1 MPTGVYAPNLSV
13 GNGVAT
19 VFPYNFRI
27 LAATHLKAVVNGVTL
42 TLGVDYS
49 VDGVGNVSGGNVTFT
64 TAPANGVSVLRYRD
78 VPYVR
83 TEDYQYN
90 GDLREDVVDADFDNR
105 EMQIQQLAETLV
117 RALTVPIGTSGFSG
131 VLPTP
136 VGAGGRILS
145 VKAAENGIEF
155 ISLAGSGSIVI
166 PVPIAQGGTNATTAA
181 TALTALGALSQD
193 ADDIT
198 TVTPV
203 SDDVLLFGDASDGNL
218 VRKAT
223 IAAVVAGAIEAEGAD
238 VASGATTDIWASDG
252 NTRHITGATGPITSF
267 GTAPQA
273 GKWMRLIFDSTP
285 TLTQGANLN
294 LNAGGADI
302 VMAAGDVAFVYADTT
317 TQLDVF
323 VIRKSGAA
331 VVGVSGLRTM
341 DGYGCVVSNNVTDAT
356 NDLDFAVGR
365 WRADDDTGD
374 LELTAAITKRADATF
389 VVGTNQGMLDE
400 GTLTNSS
407 FHGYLI
413 KRLDTAVVDVLLSRN
428 PGRTMT
434 FTVTIASPGVATA
447 VDHGLTEGSSFV
459 PTTTGALPTGM
470 TASTR
475 YYVLS
480 TSLTA
485 DTFRFAATQGGAAI
499 NTSGSQ
505 SGVHTLVSDP
515 VMPAS
520 YTKKRRIFSILR
532 ESATLIG
539 ITQTDDKFYRN
550 TMVNAWNVVS
560 PGATAV
566 TRDAKTP
573 RGIRSAVV
581 LYGRYEASLSQ
592 YALVTDLRNTDSAP
606 TLDHNQWAGSGASV
620 INTAQTDIFTDFSG
634 QVRTRTA
641 SPITEWSVQC
651 RGWIDNRGRL

>member
-1 MPTGVYAPNLSV
+1 MPRPSINDRVQETTTTTGTGTYTFAGAKTGYRTFTSV
-13 GNGVAT
+13 FADALT
-19 VFPYNFRI
+19 TYY
-27 LAATHLKAVVNGVTL
+27 AATDGTAWEVGIGTMGGTGTTL
-42 TLGVDYS
+42 T
-49 VDGVGNVSGGNVTFT
+49 
-64 TAPANGVSVLRYRD
+64 RD
-78 VPYVR
+78 
-83 TEDYQYN
+83 
-90 GDLREDVVDADFDNR
+90 
-105 EMQIQQLAETLV
+105 
-117 RALTVPIGTSGFSG
+117 
-131 VLPTP
+131 
-136 VGAGGRILS
+136 RI
-145 VKAAENGIEF
+145 
-155 ISLAGSGSIVI
+155 
-166 PVPIAQGGTNATTAA
+166 IASSNA
-181 TALTALGALSQD
+181 
-193 ADDIT
+193 
-198 TVTPV
+198 
-203 SDDVLLFGDASDGNL
+203 
-218 VRKAT
+218 
-223 IAAVVAGAIEAEGAD
+223 
-238 VASGATTDIWASDG
+238 
-252 NTRHITGATGPITSF
+252 
-267 GTAPQA
+267 
-273 GKWMRLIFDSTP
+273 
-285 TLTQGANLN
+285 
-294 LNAGGADI
+294 
-302 VMAAGDVAFVYADTT
+302 
-317 TQLDVF
+317 
-323 VIRKSGAA
+323 GAA
-331 VVGVSGLRTM
+331 VSWSSGSKDIWCNAPAELIAGLRTM

-434 FTVTIASPGVATA
+434 FTVTIATPGVVTA

-499 NTSGSQ
+499 NTSVSQ

-550 TMVNAWNVVS
+550 TMVNAWAVVS
-560 PGATAV
+560 PGSSAV

-581 LYGRYEASLSQ
+581 LYGRYDADAGQ
-592 YALVTDLRNTDSAP
+592 HALVTDLRNTASTPQA
-606 TLDHNQWAGSGASV
+606 DHNQWVGSGAGY

-634 QVRTRTA
+634 QVRTQTA
-641 SPITEWSVQC
+641 SPVTEWSVQC
-651 RGWIDNRGRL
+651 RGWIDSRGRL